1 MSAGLSTYEL
11 IMAAA
16 GAAGRDDAVLA
27 QADAARRALRESHSV
42 APDSEKRVDGDH
54 GSSSSGTDNNRVV
67 ELSPAAL
74 AHEVS
79 AAGRLGQ
86 WDRVSPLMAKAMR
99 SPTLRG
105 VAGARLYAALIGA
118 AAACGKP
125 ERGLEVFREMLADSA
140 AASSTEV
147 APSSPL
153 REGGGDGDEHG
164 DDDGGGAEA
173 AVGAGGREPE
183 PGRQRLLPPPDGA
196 TFIAA
201 LDACAAVGG
210 EKSVKVAIGVTKRAA
225 AAAAAARGFQEGGEG
240 ASGSSRATLSR
251 RRLADVLARAGE
263 VCAAAGSTSTAEAFA
278 AKALEIGAT
287 SGGAGAA
294 NSSVTAAPTEDPSVV
309 VEVEKA
315 SGDNSDVGRAAL
327 SEVL

>member
-1 MSAGLSTYEL
+1 MSAGLGTYEL

-42 APDSEKRVDGDH
+42 APNSESGDIGH
-54 GSSSSGTDNNRVV
+54 GSTDHRAG

-74 AHEVS
+74 THEVS

-99 SPTLRG
+99 SPALRG

-125 ERGLEVFREMLADSA
+125 ERGLEVFREMLADSTP
-140 AASSTEV
+140 TEV
-147 APSSPL
+147 ASL
-153 REGGGDGDEHG
+153 QEGGEGGEHG
-164 DDDGGGAEA
+164 DYAEA
-173 AVGAGGREPE
+173 GASRGEAGR
-183 PGRQRLLPPPDGA
+183 RLPPPDGS

-225 AAAAAARGFQEGGEG
+225 AAARDSQERGEG
-240 ASGSSRATLSR
+240 ATGTGKSATLSR
-251 RRLADVLARAGE
+251 RQLAAVLARAGE
-263 VCAAAGSTSTAEAFA
+263 VCAAAGSTSTADAFA
-278 AKALEIGAT
+278 AKALEIGASSGATT
-287 SGGAGAA
+287 SDATSA
-294 NSSVTAAPTEDPSVV
+294 EDEA
-309 VEVEKA
+309 VERDDY
-315 SGDNSDVGRAAL
+315 SGDRGIGREAL